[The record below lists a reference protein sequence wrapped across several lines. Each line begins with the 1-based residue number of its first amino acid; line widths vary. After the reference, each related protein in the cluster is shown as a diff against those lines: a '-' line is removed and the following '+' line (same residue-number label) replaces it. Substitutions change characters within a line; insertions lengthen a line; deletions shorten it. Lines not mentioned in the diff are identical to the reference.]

1 MFDSKNKQVPCVGVS
16 IGVERIFAVLEAKN
30 AAENKKIRTT
40 EVQVYVATA
49 QKGLVEE
56 RMKLCRQLWDAGFK
70 VFTILDIRRAH
81 NLYVLL

>member
-70 VFTILDIRRAH
+70 VLFFTF
-81 NLYVLL
+81 